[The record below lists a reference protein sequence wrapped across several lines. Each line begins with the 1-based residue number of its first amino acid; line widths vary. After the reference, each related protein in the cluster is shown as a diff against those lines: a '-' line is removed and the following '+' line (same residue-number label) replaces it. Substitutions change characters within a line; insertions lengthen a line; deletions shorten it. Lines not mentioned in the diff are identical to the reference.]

1 MLNKRWRVKIAPRLV
16 IFSLLSV
23 VPLLLIG
30 GNYFYAVMHEQV
42 LHQIERSLQNDLAI
56 VKYHLKK
63 ESEQIS
69 LSTQIIASD
78 PGLRKALDRGISLGV
93 NAQLNRIARIYPNLN
108 YLLLLDAEKT
118 IFAINTID
126 DQKRKLKTEDILD
139 RKIIDNTI
147 TPSLNSK
154 SNNGNVSIDPYL
166 AELNLPIEYSQWFS
180 APLLIRGKLKG
191 WILLSY
197 RWASSMT
204 ALEEELIR
212 QLNSAEFPIIGSA
225 ITSQQ
230 GEVLAGSIVNKGK
243 YLEQVTEFIIAKQS
257 YKLVMQVDENIAFE
271 ALNKQKKVIV
281 TVAIPLLFILMLT
294 LYFLVNK
301 QLIKRIKFLDESA
314 REFANGNLSQPIEL
328 TGSDELA
335 QLGRSF
341 NNMRKKLQESY
352 LTLESKV
359 KLRTQ
364 ELKKSNDD
372 LETAVKEANIAN
384 DIKSEFLASMSHE
397 IRTPMNGVLG
407 MLSLLN
413 STTQSNEQYH
423 FTDMATKS
431 AKSLLNLINDIL
443 DFSKIEAGKLDI
455 ESIDFNIENLFR
467 EFIETVSFKVD
478 NKTTELLLD
487 FDIQKNLHVKGD
499 PGRIKQILF
508 NLVGNAI
515 KFTLNGEII
524 IVAKLEQAEQQDKL
538 KLICSIIDS
547 GIGIEQ
553 HKIPSLFEVFTQV
566 DSSTTRKYGGTGLG
580 LTIVKQLCELMH
592 GQISVESTINVGSKF
607 TFEILLGKSEQS
619 GIIAPELNLDNKTL
633 LIVDDNQ
640 MCREIFSG
648 QLKSYGMIITEAST
662 AAEAIS
668 ILNLHKKTP
677 FDAAILDMQMPDIDG
692 EELAKLIR
700 SNSDFDSTKLI
711 LCSSMTNRGDAK
723 KMVEVGFQGYF
734 PKPATG
740 SDLRDALN
748 LVINSPSSQ
757 LQPLLTRYNL
767 RNTPEVQPKLS
778 GHILLVEDN
787 RINQVVARKM
797 LEQLSLDVTVANN
810 GQEAIHLLTKSKVFT
825 LVIMD
830 CQMPVLDGYQTTEK
844 IRQGAAGQ
852 NHIGITIIAMT
863 ANAMAG
869 DKEKCLLA
877 GMNDYLSKPIEQN
890 KLITK
895 LNHYLI
901 T

>member
-1 MLNKRWRVKIAPRLV
+1 MLNNWWRVKIAPRLV
-16 IFSLLSV
+16 IFSLLAV

-42 LHQIERSLQNDLAI
+42 LQQIERSLQNDLDI
-56 VKYHLKK
+56 VKYHLKQ
-63 ESEQIS
+63 ETEHIS

-78 PGLRKALDRGISLGV
+78 PGLRKALDRGISLGL

-108 YLLLLDAEKT
+108 YLLLLDIDKS

-126 DQKRKLKTEDILD
+126 DQRRKLESEEILGSQ
-139 RKIIDNTI
+139 IINGAISPLLDT
-147 TPSLNSK
+147 K
-154 SNNGNVSIDPYL
+154 SNNGTIAIDPYL
-166 AELNLPIEYSQWFS
+166 ARLNLPIESSQWFS
-180 APLLIRGKLKG
+180 APILIRGEIKG
-191 WILLSY
+191 WVLLSY

-204 ALEEELIR
+204 ALEQELIT

-225 ITSQQ
+225 ITSNK
-230 GEVLAGSIVNKGK
+230 GDILAGNLVTEGQ
-243 YLEQVTEFIIAKQS
+243 YLEQITEFIIAGEP

-271 ALNKQKKVIV
+271 ALNKQKSLII
-281 TVAIPLLFILMLT
+281 TVAIPLLFVLMFV
-294 LYFLVNK
+294 LYFLVNS
-301 QLIKRIKFLDESA
+301 QLIKRIKSLDESA
-314 REFANGNLSQPIEL
+314 REIASGHLSQHIEL

-352 LTLESKV
+352 ATLESKV
-359 KLRTQ
+359 KNRTQ
-364 ELKKSNDD
+364 ELKKSNAS
-372 LETAVKEANIAN
+372 LEAAVQEANVAN

-413 STTQSNEQYH
+413 NTTQSNEQYH

-455 ESIDFNIENLFR
+455 EAIDFDIENLFR

-478 NKTTELLLD
+478 YKTTELLLD
-487 FDIQKNLHVKGD
+487 LDIQKNLHVQGD

-515 KFTLNGEII
+515 KFTSRGEII
-524 IVAKLEQAEQQDKL
+524 IAVKVLQDQQQNKL
-538 KLICSIIDS
+538 KLICSISDS

-553 HKIPSLFEVFTQV
+553 YKIPSLFEVFTQV

-592 GQISVESTINVGSKF
+592 GQISVESSMNVGSKF
-607 TFEILLGKSEQS
+607 TFEILLGKSQQP
-619 GIIAPELNLDNKTL
+619 GVITPKLNLKDKTL

-640 MCREIFSG
+640 MCREIFIG
-648 QLKSYGMIITEAST
+648 QLKDYGMIITEASN
-662 AAEAIS
+662 AAEAMS
-668 ILNLHKKTP
+668 ILKRKTKTP

-700 SNSDFDSTKLI
+700 SNPAFDTTKLI
-711 LCSSMTNRGDAK
+711 LCTSMTNRGDAK
-723 KMVEVGFQGYF
+723 KMADIGFQGYF
-734 PKPATG
+734 PKPTTG

-748 LVINSPSSQ
+748 MVINSPNNQ

-767 RNTPEVQPKLS
+767 RNTPNIQLKLS
-778 GHILLVEDN
+778 GHVLLVEDN
-787 RINQVVARKM
+787 RINQVVAKKM
-797 LEQLSLDVTVANN
+797 LEQFSLQVTVANN
-810 GQEAIHLLTKSKVFT
+810 GQEAIHLLTKSKDFVV
-825 LVIMD
+825 VIMD
-830 CQMPVLDGYQTTEK
+830 CQMPVLDGYQATEK
-844 IRQGAAGQ
+844 IRQGAAGD
-852 NHIGITIIAMT
+852 HYIGITIIAMT
-863 ANAMAG
+863 ANAMTG

-890 KLITK
+890 KLLTK
-895 LNHYLI
+895 LSHYL
-901 T
+901 